1 MKDKKYHTIGD
12 HICYT
17 GKYRGAANSICY
29 LQYRVPKNTP
39 VVSHSGSNYDYLTII
54 IDYHKLAD
62 EFKKQCI

>member
-1 MKDKKYHTIGD
+1 MKDKKYHTIRD

-54 IDYHKLAD
+54 ID
-62 EFKKQCI
+62 